1 MDTWSQMKQILI
13 QIGNFSESSHHTLI
27 HTFTINTQFIIL
39 KNKDTMLSESNMVNK
54 KDFFKI

>member
-54 KDFFKI
+54 KDFF